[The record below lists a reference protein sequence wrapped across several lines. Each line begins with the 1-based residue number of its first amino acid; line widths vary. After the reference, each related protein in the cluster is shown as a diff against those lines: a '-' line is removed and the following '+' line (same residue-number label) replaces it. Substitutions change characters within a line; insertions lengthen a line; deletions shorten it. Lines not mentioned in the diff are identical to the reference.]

1 MEIPLLQD
9 VTIILALSIVVLFI
23 CHQVRLPTV
32 VGFLLT
38 GIFVG
43 PHGLALIEGVDEVE
57 ILAEI
62 GVVLLLF
69 AIGLE
74 FSFKELS
81 RLKKAVLLGGS
92 LQVVL
97 TVFAAFAISL
107 KLGEVPKKAIFIG
120 FIVALSSTAVVLKI
134 FQEKAEVETPHGRT
148 ALAIR
153 RDGQISSNPEGNTV
167 LCAHDLVVLI
177 GPAGRMLDA
186 AGLFQN
192 VIETQEA
199 VGNHLN
205 PS

>member
-92 LQVVL
+92 LQVVP

-107 KLGEVPKKAIFIG
+107 KLGEA
-120 FIVALSSTAVVLKI
+120 
-134 FQEKAEVETPHGRT
+134 PHGRT